1 MSTETLAIIGPLTG
15 AVGALAAVVSLLWQV
30 SVHRRSGPVIQVKSS
45 YSIPVYGPDTAPEFH
60 GPDFVAVEV
69 RNRGGKSVTVTNYG
83 VSLGGRK
90 PSDNMFVLDRPVW
103 ATTLP
108 APVEPGGVPTQVLV
122 PVPELRKA
130 HSTRGIPFNKMVP
143 WVELGD
149 GRRVYST
156 NPVPLK

>member
-1 MSTETLAIIGPLTG
+1 MGVPVESGPTAAGVTIRMGADFPATIQQISLTG
-15 AVGALAAVVSLLWQV
+15 TTGHTPGVRISLTYDT
-30 SVHRRSGPVIQVKSS
+30 HEGPGS
-45 YSIPVYGPDTAPEFH
+45 TEFH

-90 PSDNMFVLDRPVW
+90 PSENMFVLDRPVW
-103 ATTLP
+103 ATRLP

-130 HSTRGIPFNKMVP
+130 HSTRGVPFSKMVP